1 MTNSTQQRGIHMG
14 MVTFAQGNKTP
25 TGDGFYPGMD
35 RTGQIATDPVSGDYS
50 ATTDGTDPGYR
61 YAIMLNGYY
70 FTPDYAIAP
79 PDAGTITPAAM
90 GSSVT
95 SRNYSYAMLEIG
107 PGQGRQRE
115 WKDTINS
122 SAVVISDRNL
132 GTPGN
137 ASSIWTNSPGDWT
150 GTVTTN
156 DGSATFVKYED
167 FATGRLLPIFENSR
181 YGGGPVFAAD
191 DLFRDQTG
199 EGQPR
204 LSPNPSG
211 YDALMIVGP

>member
-1 MTNSTQQRGIHMG
+1 
-14 MVTFAQGNKTP
+14 
-25 TGDGFYPGMD
+25 
-35 RTGQIATDPVSGDYS
+35 
-50 ATTDGTDPGYR
+50 
-61 YAIMLNGYY
+61 
-70 FTPDYAIAP
+70 
-79 PDAGTITPAAM
+79 
-90 GSSVT
+90 
-95 SRNYSYAMLEIG
+95 MLEIG
-107 PGQGRQRE
+107 DGPDGKPVGRRRE
-115 WKDTINS
+115 WKETINS

-150 GTVTTN
+150 GTVTMN
-156 DGSATFVKYED
+156 DGSATFVNYED
-167 FATGRLLPIFENSR
+167 FATGRLMPIVENTR
-181 YGGGPVFAAD
+181 YGGGPTFAAD